1 MPRDEGGENDE
12 GKNDHHGHDYGAR
25 CARARHVAIL
35 RLKAGMRGWHKVN
48 LVDSWSTREKH

>member
-25 CARARHVAIL
+25 CASGGVTL
-35 RLKAGMRGWHKVN
+35 RFSGLRRVCEAGTK
-48 LVDSWSTREKH
+48 